1 MTNSEKRIYI
11 GPALSGRRLVPYTVY
26 IGGLPEEARTIIR
39 ENPWFE
45 KLFVPISDMNEKR
58 AEIAREGTPLHL
70 YYERAK
76 EV

>member
-26 IGGLPEEARTIIR
+26 IGGLPAEANAIAAAH
-39 ENPWFE
+39 PWFE
-45 KLFVPISDMNEKR
+45 KLFVPVEDMKGKR
-58 AEIAREGTPLHL
+58 AEIARKGTPLHL